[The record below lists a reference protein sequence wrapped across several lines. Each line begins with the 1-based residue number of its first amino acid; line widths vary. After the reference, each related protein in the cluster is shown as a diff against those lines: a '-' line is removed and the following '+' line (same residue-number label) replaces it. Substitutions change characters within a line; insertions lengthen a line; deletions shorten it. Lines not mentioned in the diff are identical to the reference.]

1 MPTEAHVP
9 VATDQVIAD
18 RRILRLAFG
27 TSLSLLFS
35 QVVGWD
41 LSFIAP
47 LFSLLLLATPLPPP
61 AFGKGIAL
69 VIALVLPAVIGS
81 YVLLPFFQDLH
92 SVAIILVMLA
102 LFHSFYLTAR
112 GGPAIVGTLLTIG
125 ITIVVAIG
133 SVNAA
138 ALAAVL
144 QGLAFGAAVGLA
156 FVWIAHLL
164 LPDINR
170 YVVAAGKPAVAKP
183 TPEEARRIALRAF
196 VVVLPVAI
204 LFLFSSASASYVVV
218 MIKVASMG
226 QQSEVA
232 ESGQLGRS
240 LIASTLWGG
249 VAAIIAWQLISIW
262 PSLILYTLI
271 VAIGALVFGR
281 RIFSGAGL
289 QPDAPTWS
297 YAFLT
302 MIILVAPA
310 VLDGIA
316 GAPAGAA
323 FWSRLVLVLV
333 TSLYGS
339 LAITVFDAFW
349 PLSAGDQHALTDQL
363 NDHPGEVKTP

>member
-1 MPTEAHVP
+1 MPFA
-9 VATDQVIAD
+9 AGSAIAD

-27 TSLSLLFS
+27 TSLSLWFS

-41 LSFIAP
+41 LSFVAP
-47 LFSLLLLATPLPPP
+47 VFTLLLLATPLPPP
-61 AFGKGIAL
+61 AFGKGIVL

-81 YVLLPFFQDLH
+81 YLLLPFFQTLH
-92 SVAIILVMLA
+92 SVSIILVMLA
-102 LFHSFYLTAR
+102 LFHSFYFTAR

-133 SVNAA
+133 SVSGA

-144 QGLAFGAAVGLA
+144 QGLALGAAVGLA
-156 FVWIAHLL
+156 FVWLAHWL

-170 YVVAAGKPAVAKP
+170 DVLAAEKPAVAKP
-183 TPEEARRIALRAF
+183 APEEAWRMALRAF

-232 ESGQLGRS
+232 DSRQLARS
-240 LIASTLWGG
+240 LIVSTLWGG
-249 VAAIIAWQLISIW
+249 VGAIITWQLLSIW

-271 VAIGALVFGR
+271 VAIGALFFGR

-289 QPDAPTWS
+289 QADAATWS

-302 MIILVAPA
+302 MLILVAPA
-310 VLDGIA
+310 VLDGIG

-323 FWSRLVLVLV
+323 FWSRLVLVLAA
-333 TSLYGS
+333 SLYGS
-339 LAITVFDAFW
+339 LAIAIFDALW
-349 PLSAGDQHALTDQL
+349 PLTAGNRHTLADHLDDHA
-363 NDHPGEVKTP
+363 GEVATR